1 MSTSY
6 SDRVLAALHD
16 STLAATSV
24 SRTTRPTPFYIIASP
39 RALCG
44 KTFLA
49 LLMADYLFQ
58 DGGNVDAYDLN
69 PGEYALA
76 ACRPGI
82 TTKAD
87 LSTTPGQI
95 ALFDRLIA
103 NEGKAKLI
111 DLGYSLF
118 ERFFDVCEQTEFIEA
133 VRRRGFEVIIL
144 FPAEPHPSATAAYE
158 DMQRRFPHAVLV
170 PVLNEAIL
178 KGERVHESYEVD
190 RHSAAALQVPLMPPV
205 LKTYA
210 DRLSQSLAHVR
221 AQLPTNMP
229 KSHALELRSWT
240 RGVFVEFREFELR
253 LTLEKLR
260 TSLRT

>member
-1 MSTSY
+1 VSTSY

-16 STLAATSV
+16 STLASTSA

-58 DGGNVDAYDLN
+58 DGGSVDAYDLN

-76 ACRPGI
+76 ASRPRI

-87 LSTTPGQI
+87 LATTPGQM
-95 ALFDRLIA
+95 ALFDRLVA

-118 ERFFDVCEQTEFIEA
+118 ERFFDVCEQIEFVEA
-133 VRRRGFEVIIL
+133 ARRRGFEVIIL
-144 FPAEPHPSATAAYE
+144 FPAEPHPSATAAYAN
-158 DMQRRFPHAVLV
+158 MQRRFPNAVFV

-178 KGERVHESYEVD
+178 RGDRVHESYLVD
-190 RHSAAALQVPLMPPV
+190 RESAAALQIPLMPPA
-205 LKTYA
+205 LKSYSE
-210 DRLSQSLAHVR
+210 RLSQSLAHVR
-221 AQLPTNMP
+221 AHLPANMP
-229 KSHALELRSWT
+229 MVHAIELRSWT
-240 RGVFVEFREFELR
+240 RGVFLEFREFELR

-260 TSLRT
+260 MSLRT

>member
-1 MSTSY
+1 VSTSY
-6 SDRVLAALHD
+6 SDRVLTALYD
-16 STLAATSV
+16 STLASTSAA
-24 SRTTRPTPFYIIASP
+24 RTTRPTPLYIIASP

-58 DGGNVDAYDLN
+58 DGGNVAAYDLN

-76 ACRPGI
+76 TCRPRI

-87 LSTTPGQI
+87 LATTPGQI

-103 NEGKAKLI
+103 NEGKAKII

-118 ERFFDVCEQTEFIEA
+118 ERFFDVCKQVEFVEA
-133 VRRRGFEVIIL
+133 ARRRGFEVIIL

-158 DMQRRFPHAVLV
+158 NMQSCLPDAVLV

-178 KGERVHESYEVD
+178 KGERVHESYQVD
-190 RHSAAALQVPLMPPV
+190 RQSAAALQVPLMPPA
-205 LKTYA
+205 LKAYA
-210 DRLSQSLAHVR
+210 DRLSQSLAQVR
-221 AQLPTNMP
+221 AHLPANMP
-229 KSHALELRSWT
+229 KDHALELSSWT
-240 RGVFVEFREFELR
+240 RSVFLEFREFELR

-260 TSLRT
+260 MSMRT